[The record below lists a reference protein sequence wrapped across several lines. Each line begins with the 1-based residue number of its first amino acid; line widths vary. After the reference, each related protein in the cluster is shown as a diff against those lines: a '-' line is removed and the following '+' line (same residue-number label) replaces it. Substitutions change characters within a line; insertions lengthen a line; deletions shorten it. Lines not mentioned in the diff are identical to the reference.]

1 MNKRVIQ
8 EVLAD
13 QWETVQE
20 QGFLTRA
27 FDWEENLNYC
37 LVGIRRAG
45 KSYLLIQRIHEL
57 LKEGVSEDHIL
68 YVNFEDER
76 LLEMTA
82 AELHLL
88 LEVQAEFAEDHKVTH
103 VFLDELQNVTGW
115 EKFVRRLADSKYH
128 VYVTGSNA
136 KMLSRE
142 IATTLGGRFMMRVVY
157 PYDFS
162 EYLMALGIDGSPRK
176 QLTMKGKTAIS
187 SAFDAYLENGAFP
200 ELIDV
205 QSKRMYLNNIYQ
217 TIYLGD
223 IIARNGIGNEFAVRL
238 LLKKIAESVCHPL
251 SYSRLTRIVAGSG
264 LAIGKMTVIKYV
276 SYMQD
281 SYLIFSIQNIIGKL
295 VDRETTPKYYFMD
308 TGLLQLLVLDGVT
321 AALENLAAIE
331 LVRRYGMDQ
340 VYYYERN
347 IEVDF
352 YIPEKKMAVQV
363 CYFLHQSAETLER
376 EVGGLLKLNDFMKGQ
391 SLYILTYSEEEE
403 IERDGVTIH
412 VLPMWK
418 WLLEKE
424 S

>member
-1 MNKRVIQ
+1 MNKKIIQ

-57 LKEGVSEDHIL
+57 LKEGVPEDHIL

-82 AELHLL
+82 ADLHLL

-162 EYLMALGIDGSPRK
+162 EYLAALGIDGSPRK
-176 QLTMKGKTAIS
+176 QLTMKGKAAIS
-187 SAFDAYLENGAFP
+187 SAFEAYLESGAFP

-238 LLKKIAESVCHPL
+238 LLKKIAKSVCHPL

-281 SYLIFSIQNIIGKL
+281 SYLIFSIQNIMGKL

-363 CYFLHQSAETLER
+363 CYFLHQSEETLER
-376 EVGGLLKLNDFMKGQ
+376 EVGGLLKLNEFMKGQ
-391 SLYILTYSEEEE
+391 SLYILTYSEDEE
-403 IERDGVTIH
+403 IEQNGVTIH

-418 WLLEKE
+418 WLLAKE
-424 S
+424 I

>member
-1 MNKRVIQ
+1 MNKKIIQ

-20 QGFLTRA
+20 QGVLTRA

-57 LKEGVSEDHIL
+57 LKEGVPEDHIL

-82 AELHLL
+82 ADLHLL

-103 VFLDELQNVTGW
+103 IFLDELQNVTGW

-157 PYDFS
+157 PYNFS

-176 QLTMKGKTAIS
+176 QLTMKGKAAIS

-281 SYLIFSIQNIIGKL
+281 SYLIFSIQNIMGKL

-363 CYFLHQSAETLER
+363 CYFLHQSEETLER
-376 EVGGLLKLNDFMKGQ
+376 EVGGLLKLNDFMKEQ

-418 WLLEKE
+418 WLLAKE
-424 S
+424 L

>member
-1 MNKRVIQ
+1 MNKKIIQ

-57 LKEGVSEDHIL
+57 LKEGVPEDHIL

-82 AELHLL
+82 ADLHLL

-136 KMLSRE
+136 TMLSRE

-157 PYDFS
+157 PYNFS

-176 QLTMKGKTAIS
+176 QLTMKGKAAIS

-281 SYLIFSIQNIIGKL
+281 SYLIFSIQNIMGKL

-363 CYFLHQSAETLER
+363 CYFLHQSEETLER
-376 EVGGLLKLNDFMKGQ
+376 EVGGLLKLNDFMKEQ

-418 WLLEKE
+418 WLLAKE
-424 S
+424 L

>member
-13 QWETVQE
+13 QWEMVQE

-27 FDWEENLNYC
+27 FDWEERLNYC

-57 LKEGVSEDHIL
+57 LKEGVPEDHIL

-82 AELHLL
+82 ADLHLL

-176 QLTMKGKTAIS
+176 QLTMKGKAAIS

-251 SYSRLTRIVAGSG
+251 SYSRLTRIVTGSG

-281 SYLIFSIQNIIGKL
+281 SYLIFSIQNIMGKL

-363 CYFLHQSAETLER
+363 CYFLHQSEETLER
-376 EVGGLLKLNDFMKGQ
+376 EVGGLLKLNDFIKGQ

>member
-88 LEVQAEFAEDHKVTH
+88 LEVQSEFAKDHKVTH
-103 VFLDELQNVTGW
+103 VFLDELQNVTGG

-176 QLTMKGKTAIS
+176 QLTMKGKAAIS
-187 SAFDAYLENGAFP
+187 STFDAYLESGAFP

-251 SYSRLTRIVAGSG
+251 SYSRLTRIVTGSG

-281 SYLIFSIQNIIGKL
+281 SYLIFSIQNIMGKL

-363 CYFLHQSAETLER
+363 CYFLHQSEETLER